1 MVGLVK
7 AVKVR
12 LGMARRVS
20 ARRSRY
26 GSVRSGMSGRGKA
39 VMAGLGQAR
48 QGMAVKVRRGAV
60 WSGVVR
66 RSW

>member
-1 MVGLVK
+1 MAVTFRFGAARFGRHGWAGK

-26 GSVRSGMSGRGKA
+26 GSVRSGMSGRG
-39 VMAGLGQAR
+39 
-48 QGMAVKVRRGAV
+48 
-60 WSGVVR
+60 
-66 RSW
+66 